1 MQFPLLL
8 LFLIFLTQSEEGI
21 TLTGKLIL
29 PKTAKPSSARIS
41 LNNGHAWQI
50 PRANGVFNFY
60 DLQPGSFYNMQI
72 IHRDYVFEK

>member
-1 MQFPLLL
+1 MKFSLLFI
-8 LFLIFLTQSEEGI
+8 FLIFLTQSDEGI

-41 LNNGHAWQI
+41 LNNGHAGQI

-60 DLQPGSFYNMQI
+60 NLQPGSFYSLEI
-72 IHRDYVFEK
+72 IHRDYVFER